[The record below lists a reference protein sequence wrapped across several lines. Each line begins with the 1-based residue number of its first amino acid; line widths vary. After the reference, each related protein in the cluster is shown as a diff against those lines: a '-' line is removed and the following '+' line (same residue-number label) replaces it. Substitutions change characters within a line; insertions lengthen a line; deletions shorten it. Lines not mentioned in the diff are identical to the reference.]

1 MYEFIVRFSAQYL
14 LYIIAAVALVWWIT
28 QPKKEKLSIAIFG
41 ALALFI
47 AFVLLLIS
55 AKFYYDTRPF
65 IVLGIIPLF
74 PHSPDNGFPS
84 DHTIL
89 AMTIAFVVTFFD
101 RRVGTILILLSV
113 VLGVSRVLAYIH
125 HPIDIIASTALAAIA
140 VLLTAGILKLPV
152 VTKFLKK

>member
-65 IVLGIIPLF
+65 IVLGITPLF